1 MQGVIKLLPDD
12 PTPALFP
19 ILCSSSIN
27 LGASITPYTPKVGAA
42 DKKIDEETN
51 KRVKAI
57 AKKRGI

>member
-27 LGASITPYTPKVGAA
+27 LGASVTHYAPKVGAA